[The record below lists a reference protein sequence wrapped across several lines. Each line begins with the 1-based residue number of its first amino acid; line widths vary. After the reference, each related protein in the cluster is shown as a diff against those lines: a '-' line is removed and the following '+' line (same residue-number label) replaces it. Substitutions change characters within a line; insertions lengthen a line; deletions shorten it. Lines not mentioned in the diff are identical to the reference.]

1 MENQVYASVTNI
13 GVRPTFDN
21 PLPSPRIEPHIL
33 DMKDQIYDKIL
44 TLEFME
50 FLRPE
55 QKYNDSSEL
64 VAQIHKDINVTRDF
78 FQER

>member
-1 MENQVYASVTNI
+1 
-13 GVRPTFDN
+13 
-21 PLPSPRIEPHIL
+21 
-33 DMKDQIYDKIL
+33 MKDQIYDKIL

-64 VAQIHKDINVTRDF
+64 VAQIQKDINVTRDF